1 MPAKKNDIKDQ
12 YRVNERIR
20 AKEVR
25 LVGDNVE
32 QGVYTIQEAMH
43 MADEQGLDLIE
54 ISPNAVPPVCKILDY
69 QKFLY
74 QQKKRQ
80 KEQKAK
86 STKIVVKEIRFGPQ
100 TDDHDY
106 NFKLKHAIGFLNEG
120 AKVKAYVFFKG
131 RSILFKE
138 QGEVLLLRFANDLED
153 YGKVEMMPVLE
164 GKRMIIMITIHS
176 IIKLKFSKMPKIK
189 TNSGAKK
196 RFALT
201 GTGKI
206 KRKHAYKSHILTKKT
221 KKQKRNLTHM
231 TTLKTVDVNNV
242 KALLGLK

>member
-1 MPAKKNDIKDQ
+1 MDKKPQPQPQSSRPNKPMFAKKNDIKDQ

-32 QGVYTIQEAMH
+32 QGVYTIQEAIH

-54 ISPNAVPPVCKILDY
+54 ISPNAVPPVCRILDY

-131 RSILFKE
+131 RSILFKVAFRE
-138 QGEVLLLRFANDLED
+138 RFGRLW
-153 YGKVEMMPVLE
+153 K
-164 GKRMIIMITIHS
+164 
-176 IIKLKFSKMPKIK
+176 
-189 TNSGAKK
+189 SGDDAGSG
-196 RFALT
+196 R
-201 GTGKI
+201 
-206 KRKHAYKSHILTKKT
+206 
-221 KKQKRNLTHM
+221 
-231 TTLKTVDVNNV
+231 
-242 KALLGLK
+242 

>member
-1 MPAKKNDIKDQ
+1 MDKKPQPQPQSNRPNKPMPAKKNDIKDQ

-32 QGVYTIQEAMH
+32 QGVYTIQEAIH

-106 NFKLKHAIGFLNEG
+106 NFKLKHAIGFLSGEG
-120 AKVKAYVFFKG
+120 A
-131 RSILFKE
+131 
-138 QGEVLLLRFANDLED
+138 EVLLHVGLDTVSLKGKFFETLVQEGQSVKVGTPVLRADLEGIRKAG
-153 YGKVEMMPVLE
+153 YETTTLTILTNHTEYKEVSVKAEGKVQKGEEIIRAMGRE
-164 GKRMIIMITIHS
+164 G
-176 IIKLKFSKMPKIK
+176 
-189 TNSGAKK
+189 
-196 RFALT
+196 
-201 GTGKI
+201 
-206 KRKHAYKSHILTKKT
+206 
-221 KKQKRNLTHM
+221 
-231 TTLKTVDVNNV
+231 
-242 KALLGLK
+242 

>member
-1 MPAKKNDIKDQ
+1 MDKKPQPQPQSNRPNKPMPAKKNDIKDQ

-32 QGVYTIQEAMH
+32 QGVYTIQEAIH

-153 YGKVEMMPVLE
+153 YGKVEMMPVLV
-164 GKRMIIMITIHS
+164 GKRMIIMIS
-176 IIKLKFSKMPKIK
+176 PK
-189 TNSGAKK
+189 KK
-196 RFALT
+196 
-201 GTGKI
+201 
-206 KRKHAYKSHILTKKT
+206 
-221 KKQKRNLTHM
+221 
-231 TTLKTVDVNNV
+231 
-242 KALLGLK
+242 